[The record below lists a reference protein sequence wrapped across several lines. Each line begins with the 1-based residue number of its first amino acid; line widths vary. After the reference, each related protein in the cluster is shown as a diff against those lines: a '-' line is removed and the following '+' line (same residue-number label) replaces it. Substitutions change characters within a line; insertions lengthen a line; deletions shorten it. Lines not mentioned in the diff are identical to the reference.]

1 MIHTWTEN
9 REIAHTWTENREI
22 AHTWRENLGISHISH
37 LPEEDKLTVG

>member
-37 LPEEDKLTVG
+37 IPEEDKLTVG